1 MIQKNAN
8 PNLILAKNT
17 ADTLASSTYTAQQYA
32 NRQSTA
38 NKQKLQI
45 KIQQEQMQQQ
55 QQQDYSSISPIDEI
69 ADAEFT
75 NKIDEYHQLQYHPHL
90 MQQAKNVYSP
100 NKKIEPKP
108 IAKENANNANMAQSW
123 ASVTDTNSNP
133 IISSSYESTQSSSN
147 QNSSISNSS
156 NSSQLSS
163 KRSSR
168 SGDDLPSLVTKYQQQ
183 QQHYINNQLKT
194 RNELADGN
202 PKHALISDDTNEVF
216 MSELVSLGF

>member
-1 MIQKNAN
+1 MLK
-8 PNLILAKNT
+8 T
-17 ADTLASSTYTAQQYA
+17 
-32 NRQSTA
+32 
-38 NKQKLQI
+38 
-45 KIQQEQMQQQ
+45 
-55 QQQDYSSISPIDEI
+55 
-69 ADAEFT
+69 
-75 NKIDEYHQLQYHPHL
+75 
-90 MQQAKNVYSP
+90 KNVYSP
-100 NKKIEPKP
+100 NKKIDSKP
-108 IAKENANNANMAQSW
+108 IAKENPNTNMAQSW

-194 RNELADGN
+194 RNEL
-202 PKHALISDDTNEVF
+202 ISDDTNEVF
-216 MSELVSLGF
+216 MSELVSLSFL